1 MRLRT
6 RVSDADSTV
15 GGSPTWYG
23 RSNSG
28 YRQQPAEQ
36 EESGDE
42 GEVDLL
48 VVGQQMGRVGQED
61 AAVDKALEQVRLIVL
76 VMICHS
82 KSALGPAPQVIPKK
96 RRWNLM
102 LGRLLD

>member
-6 RVSDADSTV
+6 RVSDADSTA

-23 RSNSG
+23 RSNGG
-28 YRQQPAEQ
+28 YQQRMSEQ
-36 EESGDE
+36 QQQQQVVSEDE

-61 AAVDKALEQVRLIVL
+61 AAVDKALEQVGR
-76 VMICHS
+76 
-82 KSALGPAPQVIPKK
+82 
-96 RRWNLM
+96 
-102 LGRLLD
+102 GRLRRVATLSLGLEPWIKVVS